1 MWDKNQGKYC
11 LTGDL
16 YPFFSHSGYKS
27 LVNQRFLSLEE
38 AQQRLLALGF
48 EVSCVVYRSRRG
60 VDGADSSRVIRQ
72 RGVGHN
78 KIEITVSDFRTQAG

>member
-1 MWDKNQGKYC
+1 MTPCVIG
-11 LTGDL
+11 
-16 YPFFSHSGYKS
+16 
-27 LVNQRFLSLEE
+27 LSVEE
-38 AQQRLLALGF
+38 AKRRLMALGF

-78 KIEITVSDFRTQAG
+78 KVEITVSDFKTQAG

>member
-1 MWDKNQGKYC
+1 MTPCVIG
-11 LTGDL
+11 
-16 YPFFSHSGYKS
+16 
-27 LVNQRFLSLEE
+27 LSVEE
-38 AQQRLLALGF
+38 AKRRLMSLGF

-78 KIEITVSDFRTQAG
+78 KVEITVSDFKTQAG

>member
-27 LVNQRFLSLEE
+27 LVNQCFLSFTVSGGEMTLVDEE
-38 AQQRLLALGF
+38 TGDKYLFARQD
-48 EVSCVVYRSRRG
+48 
-60 VDGADSSRVIRQ
+60 DGADVEAVVAAGLRGLWSSEELGRVI
-72 RGVGHN
+72 
-78 KIEITVSDFRTQAG
+78 DPCA

>member
-27 LVNQRFLSLEE
+27 LVNQRFPNVAKEKYKKAVTLSN
-38 AQQRLLALGF
+38 RHIPPY
-48 EVSCVVYRSRRG
+48 SIKSKY
-60 VDGADSSRVIRQ
+60 I
-72 RGVGHN
+72 
-78 KIEITVSDFRTQAG
+78 